1 LNIIFILLIWLSVA
15 VVVGIAFGKFCAA
28 GSGRDAQIPEKM
40 SMESEALLD
49 NFTPLEDSSE
59 LSLDSLET

>member
-1 LNIIFILLIWLSVA
+1 MNIIFILLIWLSVA

>member
-1 LNIIFILLIWLSVA
+1 MNIIFILLIWLSVA

-28 GSGRDAQIPEKM
+28 GSGRNAQIPEKM